1 MRCREGTSDVLGLAL
16 AALASAGGTAT
27 GAPAPAIVARA
38 RYLMGTRL
46 SITLPAPAP
55 DTAFEAAF
63 AEVARLEDALSNW
76 REASEISRLNAAAA
90 EGPVRCSPDLFGAV
104 RAALHWAE
112 ETGGAFDPTVEPLV
126 RAYGLRGAEG
136 RLPDGAGSVPAAAS
150 DGAPGSGAPIGWRHV
165 RIAPDAR
172 TIAFD
177 ARGVGI
183 DLGGIGKGFALDA
196 AARVLRRRGIRVALL
211 DFGGQVLAIGSPPGG
226 GGWPV
231 GIASPEDRERPIAW
245 IAVRDR
251 SVATSSNSE
260 RAVAGPSG
268 QVGHI
273 LDPQRGVPAG
283 YAGSVTIVARDA
295 TTADAL
301 STGLFVMGPE
311 RGSRWAAARELAVL
325 FLWRRAD
332 GVLEHRSTPPFETL
346 RRNGSRPAAGRAA
359 NAARTGS

>member
-1 MRCREGTSDVLGLAL
+1 MLGLAL

-27 GAPAPAIVARA
+27 GASAPATVARA

-55 DTAFEAAF
+55 ESAFEAAF
-63 AEVARLEDALSNW
+63 AEVARLEAALSNW
-76 REASEISRLNAAAA
+76 REASEVSRLNAAAA

-126 RAYGLRGAEG
+126 RAYGLRGADG
-136 RLPDGAGSVPAAAS
+136 RLPDGAGSVPAAS
-150 DGAPGSGAPIGWRHV
+150 DGAPGRGGPIGWRHV
-165 RIAPDAR
+165 RIVPDAR

-196 AARVLRRRGIRVALL
+196 AARALRHRGIRVALL

-226 GGWPV
+226 GGWRV

-268 QVGHI
+268 PVGHI

-283 YAGSVTIVARDA
+283 YAGSITIVARDA

-325 FLWRRAD
+325 FVWRRAD
-332 GVLEHRSTPPFETL
+332 GVLERRSTPPFETL
-346 RRNGSRPAAGRAA
+346 QRNGSRPVAGRVAG
-359 NAARTGS
+359 AARAGS